1 MFRFAYPWAFI
12 LFVPWLYLLWRHFKK
27 RTPYYS
33 LRFGTLSAMKRMPHR
48 SMHTLF
54 LPLFFRFIAAA
65 LIIIALARPQIG
77 NITRELT
84 EEGIDIILALDISGS
99 MRAVDFEPN
108 RLEAAIK
115 VAVDFVKG
123 RIGDRIGLVVFA
135 GESFLQCP
143 LTVDYNVL
151 TTIIEQIE
159 IIPEEYDGTAIG
171 LAITNSI
178 NRLRDS
184 DAKSKVIILLSDG
197 ANNAG
202 DIDPLTAAGFA
213 EKYQMKIY
221 TIAMGKS
228 GRVMMP
234 MPNAFTGGTRMVPVD
249 MEIDDKLL
257 AQIAEKTGAKFFKAD
272 SEDKLKS
279 IWDEISEME
288 QTEIKASQYV
298 DWDERYARWLLP
310 ALILL
315 IFAWLLSYTI
325 WRIGP

>member
-1 MFRFAYPWAFI
+1 MFRFAYPWVFTLFI
-12 LFVPWLYLLWRHFKK
+12 PLFYLLWRDFQKK
-27 RTPYYS
+27 TPFGS
-33 LRFGTLSAMKRMPHR
+33 LRFGTLTVLKRMPHR
-48 SMHTLF
+48 SHHKRLLPMLF
-54 LPLFFRFIAAA
+54 RYIAMA
-65 LIIIALARPQIG
+65 LLIIALARPQIG
-77 NITRELT
+77 NVTRELT
-84 EEGIDIILALDISGS
+84 EEGIDIMLALDVSGS

-108 RLEAAIK
+108 RLEAAKK
-115 VAVDFVKG
+115 VAAEFVKG
-123 RIGDRIGLVVFA
+123 RLSDRIGLVVFA

-151 TTIIEQIE
+151 TNIIEQMQ

-197 ANNAG
+197 ANNSG

-249 MEIDDKLL
+249 MEIDDQLL
-257 AQIAEKTGAKFFKAD
+257 SQIAEKTGGKFFKAD

-279 IWDEISEME
+279 IWDEISDME
-288 QTEIKASQYV
+288 QTEIKASQYL
-298 DWDERYARWLLP
+298 DWDEHYMRWLWP
-310 ALILL
+310 AMILL
-315 IFAWLLSYTI
+315 ALAWLFSYI
-325 WRIGP
+325 LWRIGP